1 MLAMMG
7 SQKDTDDLTGKAT
20 EGSTKI
26 TSEAAKMAEGTFS
39 HFQYSE
45 ESMIRKVNTSRNCH
59 VSRSWGTAY
68 LMDTALAQRP
78 FLCMLFWSCAVAVL

>member
-1 MLAMMG
+1 MLAMVG

-45 ESMIRKVNTSRNCH
+45 ESILRRGKKLSCH
-59 VSRSWGTAY
+59 VSPSSLKLVSRE
-68 LMDTALAQRP
+68 QQ
-78 FLCMLFWSCAVAVL
+78 